1 MLIRDLRLFNAT
13 RARQLNCFHFPH
25 LTNKPNQK
33 PFRTSQNTHI
43 HAKKKTRYICVVLIA
58 KTFQIFLFWFSATQ
72 KGLKSFN
79 CFFFLFVDFDCEH
92 TAVQHMLNEHELC
105 RQFKLFALFFT
116 TFYMTIWNS
125 QLSTLNVT
133 MRMDWIGLDWIDM
146 YFHCEL
152 IKFF

>member
-33 PFRTSQNTHI
+33 PFRTSQNI
-43 HAKKKTRYICVVLIA
+43 YAKNTDIFVCSLDRKKNLSNISILIFCNP
-58 KTFQIFLFWFSATQ
+58 KRTQIVQLY
-72 KGLKSFN
+72 
-79 CFFFLFVDFDCEH
+79 FLFVDFDCKH
-92 TAVQHMLNEHELC
+92 NAVQHTLNEHEFVSTIQIVC
-105 RQFKLFALFFT
+105 TLFFCT

-133 MRMDWIGLDWIDM
+133 MRMDWIGLDWYVFSLWIN
-146 YFHCEL
+146 
-152 IKFF
+152 